1 MAVAL
6 GKGAAIKVKDASVIS
21 HPKIKA
27 LLTELAKRNDIPYQF
42 EVLTAGGTDA
52 GAIHLTREGIPSG
65 VISVPCRYVHTPGE
79 MIDLTDAE
87 NACRLLN
94 AFLETPHSELQHIYS
109 CSAL

>member
-1 MAVAL
+1 
-6 GKGAAIKVKDASVIS
+6 
-21 HPKIKA
+21 
-27 LLTELAKRNDIPYQF
+27 
-42 EVLTAGGTDA
+42 
-52 GAIHLTREGIPSG
+52 
-65 VISVPCRYVHTPGE
+65 